1 MKTLI
6 ATVAALTL
14 SFTTLSAKE
23 GAFTS
28 VIIPEAG
35 KPLQFELSAHQWIKI
50 TNFVQNDTDD
60 RMPADF
66 AGIAVYKGDNGVWV
80 LFATKTN
87 VPEHHDDL
95 IVGGP
100 ATVIVHP
107 PAKDAKMNKGGA
119 AVFLTYQRGSD

>member
-6 ATVAALTL
+6 ATLAALTL

-50 TNFVQNDTDD
+50 TNFVQNDTDGA
-60 RMPADF
+60 MPADF

-87 VPEHHDDL
+87 VPEHHEDL

-100 ATVIVHP
+100 ATVIVSP
-107 PAKDAKMNKGGA
+107 PAKDAKANKGGA
-119 AVFLTYQRGSD
+119 AIFLTYQRGSD